1 MEVSMEI
8 SLDGKVAVVTGGA
21 SGIGRGIAREFA
33 SLGATVVIADLE
45 EEQAEEAAGEIRG
58 SGGKAK
64 ALQVD
69 VTSEES
75 VAGLFGRVVE
85 EYGTVDVLVN
95 SAGTGCMSAIDELII
110 EEWEMVIDVN
120 LKGTFLCI
128 REASKIM
135 KEKGRGKIINLS
147 SINETVPLAGE
158 IPYCASKGGVM
169 MMTRAAALELGP
181 CGIHVNALAPG
192 AIDTPLM
199 DEVLQIPEI
208 REGILRQ
215 IPFGRLGTP
224 ADVARAAVFLAS
236 ELSDWVTGHSLYV
249 DGGMHLVGETSY
261 LWPIERVMENPVPE
275 APICQPPRT
284 PEEA

>member
-1 MEVSMEI
+1 MEI